1 VRATARREVLSVVEA
16 SHSTAAVAAHFE
28 PLVVTPRNHCPQLPW
43 QDAVDIAG
51 LLVVA
56 DGEGDAREG
65 SQEQGLFG
73 SI

>member
-1 VRATARREVLSVVEA
+1 VRATARQEVLSVVEA
-16 SHSTAAVAAHFE
+16 SHSTAAVVAHLE
-28 PLVVTPRNHCPQLPW
+28 PVVVTPRNHCSQIPW

-56 DGEGDAREG
+56 DGEGEAREG